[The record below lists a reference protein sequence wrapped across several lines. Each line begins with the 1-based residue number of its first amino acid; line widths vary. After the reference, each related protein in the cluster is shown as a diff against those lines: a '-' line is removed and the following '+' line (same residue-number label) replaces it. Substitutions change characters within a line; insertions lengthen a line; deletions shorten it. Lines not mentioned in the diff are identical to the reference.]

1 MTELIVQQNW
11 FVWMT
16 LLPLGGA
23 VAAFLAPR
31 QARWIGLTT
40 ALLLP
45 FCALA
50 AIAAAVLTDAQSL
63 TAGNWPIPL
72 GIELRTDGLAL
83 VMLAVTA
90 LVGFII
96 SCYALGY
103 FPARGHHQSRAR
115 YFWPLWLFLWGGCN
129 ALFVSGDLF
138 NLYVTLELVTL
149 ASVALI
155 ALEGGKAALAAALRY
170 LFIGLL
176 GSLAYLL
183 GVGILYGAYATVDI
197 TLLGEM
203 LSDTRLNHAA
213 MSLMVGGLVLKSALF
228 PLHFWLPQAHAM
240 APAPVSAVLS
250 ALVIKAAYVIL
261 LRLWFEVFPALD
273 TLAVGHLLGLLGCVA
288 IIWGSLMALRQ
299 ERLKLLIAYS
309 TVAQIGYLFL
319 VFPLAR
325 AETMAGAWVGGV
337 LLMMAHACGKAA
349 MFLMAGTIHHTAGS
363 DRISRLAGAG
373 GPIGVQ
379 VVVFTLAAATIIG
392 LPPSGGFFAKWLFIN
407 AALTTGQWWYLPII
421 LSGTLLAAAYIARVL
436 GWAFLDV
443 KRSSYPAVPWVMKWP
458 PLVLSVIALLF
469 GLIAYEPVQ
478 IALIGSPVSTPVL
491 VEFGP

>member
-1 MTELIVQQNW
+1 LTELIVHQHW
-11 FVWMT
+11 FLWMT
-16 LLPLGGA
+16 LLPLGAA
-23 VAAFLAPR
+23 VATFLAPR
-31 QARWIGLTT
+31 QARWIGFTT
-40 ALLLP
+40 ALLLLL
-45 FCALA
+45 CALL
-50 AIAAAVLTDAQSL
+50 AIAAAIISKAQTI
-63 TAGNWPIPL
+63 TAGNWSTPL

-83 VMLAVTA
+83 VMLAITA

-96 SCYALGY
+96 SCYALSY
-103 FPARGHHQSRAR
+103 FPARGHHQSRTH

-129 ALFVSGDLF
+129 ALFISADLF

-183 GVGILYGAYATVDI
+183 GVGILYATYATVDI
-197 TLLGEM
+197 ALLGDM
-203 LSDTRLNHAA
+203 LSATRLNHAA
-213 MSLMVGGLVLKSALF
+213 MSLMVAGLVLKSALF
-228 PLHFWLPQAHAM
+228 PLHFWLPQAHAK

-250 ALVIKAAYVIL
+250 ALVIKCAYVIL
-261 LRLWFEVFPALD
+261 LRLWFEVFPALE
-273 TLAVGHLLGLLGCVA
+273 TIAVGHLLGLLGSLA

-325 AETMAGAWVGGV
+325 SQTMAAAWVAGV
-337 LLMMAHACGKAA
+337 LMMMAHACGKAA
-349 MFLMAGTIHHTAGS
+349 MFMVAGTIHHTAGS

-373 GPIGVQ
+373 GPIGVL
-379 VVVFTLAAATIIG
+379 VVVFTLAATTIIG

-407 AALTTGQWWYLPII
+407 AALVTGQWWYLPII
-421 LSGTLLAAAYIARVL
+421 LSGTLLAGAYIARVL

-443 KRSSYPAVPWVMKWP
+443 KRSSYPVIPWVMKWP

-469 GLIAYEPVQ
+469 GLIAFEPVQ
-478 IALIGSPVSTPVL
+478 IALIGAPVSTGVL
-491 VEFGP
+491 VELRP

>member
-16 LLPLGGA
+16 LLPLGAA
-23 VAAFLAPR
+23 VAAFLVPR
-31 QARWIGLTT
+31 QARWIGLAT

-50 AIAAAVLTDAQSL
+50 AIAAAVISTAQPLTV
-63 TAGNWPIPL
+63 GNWPTPL

-250 ALVIKAAYVIL
+250 ALVVKAAYVIL

-325 AETMAGAWVGGV
+325 GETITGAWVGGV
-337 LLMMAHACGKAA
+337 LMMMAHACGKAA
-349 MFLMAGTIHHTAGS
+349 MFMMAGTIHHTAGS

-379 VVVFTLAAATIIG
+379 VVVFTLAAGTIIG

-407 AALTTGQWWYLPII
+407 AALVTGQWWYLPII

-443 KRSSYPAVPWVMKWP
+443 KRSSYPAIPWVMKWP
-458 PLVLSVIALLF
+458 PLILSIIALLF

-478 IALIGSPVSTPVL
+478 IALIGAPVSVPVL

>member
-1 MTELIVQQNW
+1 
-11 FVWMT
+11 
-16 LLPLGGA
+16 
-23 VAAFLAPR
+23 
-31 QARWIGLTT
+31 
-40 ALLLP
+40 
-45 FCALA
+45 
-50 AIAAAVLTDAQSL
+50 
-63 TAGNWPIPL
+63 
-72 GIELRTDGLAL
+72 
-83 VMLAVTA
+83 
-90 LVGFII
+90 
-96 SCYALGY
+96 
-103 FPARGHHQSRAR
+103 
-115 YFWPLWLFLWGGCN
+115 
-129 ALFVSGDLF
+129 
-138 NLYVTLELVTL
+138 
-149 ASVALI
+149 
-155 ALEGGKAALAAALRY
+155 
-170 LFIGLL
+170 
-176 GSLAYLL
+176 
-183 GVGILYGAYATVDI
+183 
-197 TLLGEM
+197 
-203 LSDTRLNHAA
+203 
-213 MSLMVGGLVLKSALF
+213 MVV
-228 PLHFWLPQAHAM
+228 
-240 APAPVSAVLS
+240 
-250 ALVIKAAYVIL
+250 KAAYVIL

-325 AETMAGAWVGGV
+325 GEAMAGAWVGGV

-407 AALTTGQWWYLPII
+407 AALATGQWWYLLII
-421 LSGTLLAAAYIARVL
+421 LGGTLLAAAYIARIL

-443 KRSSYPAVPWVMKWP
+443 KRSSYPAIPWVMKWP

-469 GLIAYEPVQ
+469 GLIAFAPVQ
-478 IALIGSPVSTPVL
+478 IALIGAPVSTPVL